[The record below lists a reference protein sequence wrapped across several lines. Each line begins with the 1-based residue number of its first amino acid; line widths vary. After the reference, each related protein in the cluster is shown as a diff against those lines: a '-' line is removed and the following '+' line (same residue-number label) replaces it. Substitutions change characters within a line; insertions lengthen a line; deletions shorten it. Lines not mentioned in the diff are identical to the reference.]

1 MYNQR
6 VSVFNKEFIHVTGYQ
21 VYSLVTVYKEL
32 GASVDSEYPMIWLV
46 HLLGIQMCGFTYNDI
61 LIKVFTGSF
70 QCLVCTFTWPD
81 QI

>member
-1 MYNQR
+1 MYNQC
-6 VSVFNKEFIHVTGYQ
+6 VSLFNKDFIHVTGYQ

-46 HLLGIQMCGFTYNDI
+46 HSLGIQMCGLSYNDI

-70 QCLVCTFTWPD
+70 QYLVCTFT
-81 QI
+81 

>member
-1 MYNQR
+1 MSCITND
-6 VSVFNKEFIHVTGYQ
+6 KDFIHVTGYQ

-46 HLLGIQMCGFTYNDI
+46 HSLGIQMCGLSYNDI

-70 QCLVCTFTWPD
+70 QYLVCTIT
-81 QI
+81 